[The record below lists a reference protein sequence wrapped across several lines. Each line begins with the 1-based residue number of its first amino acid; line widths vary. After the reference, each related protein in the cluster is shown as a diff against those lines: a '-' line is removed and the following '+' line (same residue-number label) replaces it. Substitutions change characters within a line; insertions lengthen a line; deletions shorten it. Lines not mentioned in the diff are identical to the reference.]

1 MNTALQ
7 VFIWAVGIMT
17 ILSIIEERL
26 WNLQYR
32 DRVIHS
38 IIRELV
44 MALLVTAVVSAM
56 VAALHWVAML

>member
-1 MNTALQ
+1 MSTALQ

-32 DRVIHS
+32 DRELHR

-44 MALLVTAVVSAM
+44 MALLVTAVISAM
-56 VAALHWVAML
+56 VAALHWAAML

>member
-1 MNTALQ
+1 MSTALQ

-32 DRVIHS
+32 DRELHR

-44 MALLVTAVVSAM
+44 MALLVTAVISAM

>member
-1 MNTALQ
+1 MSTALQ
-7 VFIWAVGIMT
+7 IFIWAVGIMT

-32 DRVIHS
+32 DRELHR